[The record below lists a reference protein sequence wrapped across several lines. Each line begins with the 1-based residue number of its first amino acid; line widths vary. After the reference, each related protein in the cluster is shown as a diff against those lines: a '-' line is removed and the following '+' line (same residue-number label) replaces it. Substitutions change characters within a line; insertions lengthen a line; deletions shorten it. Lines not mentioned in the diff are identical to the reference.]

1 MARSMTGFG
10 SASGEGEGWT
20 CEVTLRSVN
29 HRFLTVRTRGL
40 NEWPAIQVQL
50 EEAVK
55 ARFARGDISVW
66 VKADRNAGESGLV
79 FDLER
84 ATQYL
89 KGLRQA
95 ASALDLPLQPSIR
108 DLVESGALSPVENRE
123 LPWTLIRATL
133 KDAMDRTERA
143 REVEGEALADNMKQ
157 LLGTLLASLAEIR
170 ERIPEVMTEL
180 RQRLTE
186 RVAALGVEVDQQ
198 RIDTEIVLL
207 AERFDVEE
215 EITRLAAHIQR
226 GGILLTSKGPI
237 GKELDFLSQEILREV
252 NTLGAKSRDLAIH
265 ERVVEMK
272 VAIERMREQV
282 QNVE

>member
-10 SASGEGEGWT
+10 SANGEGEGWT

-40 NEWPAIQVQL
+40 NDWPAVQVQL

-55 ARFARGDISVW
+55 SRFARGDISVW
-66 VKADRNAGESGLV
+66 VKVERDAGESGLV
-79 FDLER
+79 FDLDR

-89 KGLRQA
+89 EGLRQA
-95 ASALDLPLQPSIR
+95 ASALNLPLQPSIR
-108 DLVESGALSPVENRE
+108 DLVESGALNPVENRE
-123 LPWTLIRATL
+123 LPWDLVRATL
-133 KDAMDRTERA
+133 ADAMNRTEQA
-143 REVEGEALADNMKQ
+143 REIEGAALADNIRQ
-157 LLGTLLASLAEIR
+157 LLGALAASLAEIR
-170 ERIPEVMTEL
+170 ERIPEVMIQL

-198 RIDTEIVLL
+198 RIDSEIVLL

-226 GGILLTSKGPI
+226 GGVLLTSEGPI

-265 ERVVEMK
+265 EHVVEMK

>member
-10 SASGEGEGWT
+10 SANGEGEGWS

-40 NEWPAIQVQL
+40 NEWPAVQVQL

-55 ARFARGDISVW
+55 SRFARGDISVW
-66 VKADRNAGESGLV
+66 VKVERDAGESGLA

-89 KGLRQA
+89 EGLRQA
-95 ASALDLPLQPSIR
+95 ASALSLPLQPSIR
-108 DLVESGALSPVENRE
+108 DLVESGALNPVENRE
-123 LPWTLIRATL
+123 LPWALVQATL
-133 KDAMDRTERA
+133 EDAMARTEQA
-143 REVEGEALADNMKQ
+143 REVEGAALADNIRQ
-157 LLGTLLASLAEIR
+157 LLGTLSAALAEIR
-170 ERIPEVMTEL
+170 ERIPEVMIQL

-226 GGILLTSKGPI
+226 GGVLLTSEGPI

-265 ERVVEMK
+265 EHVVEMK

>member
-10 SASGEGEGWT
+10 SASGEGDGWS

-40 NEWPAIQVQL
+40 NEWPSVQIQL

-55 ARFARGDISVW
+55 SRFARGDISVW
-66 VKADRNAGESGLV
+66 VKVDQDPAESGPE
-79 FDLER
+79 FDLNR

-89 KGLRQA
+89 NALQHA
-95 ASALDLPLQPSIR
+95 ASVLDLPLQPSIR
-108 DLVESGALSPVENRE
+108 DLVDSGALKSMEDRD
-123 LPWTLIRATL
+123 LPWPLVRATL
-133 KDAMDRTERA
+133 KDAMDRTEQA
-143 REVEGEALADNMKQ
+143 RFVEGTALAENIEQ
-157 LLGTLLASLAEIR
+157 LLGQLAEALAEIR
-170 ERIPEVMTEL
+170 VRIPDVMVQL

-215 EITRLAAHIQR
+215 EVTRLAAHIQR
-226 GGILLTSKGPI
+226 GRGLLDSDGPI

-252 NTLGAKSRDLAIH
+252 NTLGAKSRDLTIH

>member
-10 SASGEGEGWT
+10 SANGSGDGWS
-20 CEVTLRSVN
+20 CEVTVRSVN
-29 HRFLTVRTRGL
+29 HRFLAVRTKGL
-40 NEWPAIQVQL
+40 NDWPAIQVQL

-55 ARFARGDISVW
+55 ARFSRGDVAVW
-66 VKADRNAGESGLV
+66 VKVERNTGEAGLQ

-89 KGLRQA
+89 KALQHA
-95 ASALDLPLQPSIR
+95 ATVLSLPSQPTIR
-108 DLVESGALSPVENRE
+108 DLVDSGSLSPVENEE
-123 LPWTLIRATL
+123 LPWPLIQATL
-133 KDAMDRTERA
+133 DDALDRTEMA
-143 REVEGEALADNMKQ
+143 RGIEGAALAENIEQ
-157 LLGTLLASLAEIR
+157 LLGQLSEALAEIR
-170 ERIPEVMTEL
+170 ERIPEVMIQL

-215 EITRLAAHIQR
+215 EVTRLAAHIQR
-226 GGILLTSKGPI
+226 GCSLLEAEGPT

-252 NTLGAKSRDLAIH
+252 NTLGAKSRDLTIH

>member
-10 SASGEGEGWT
+10 AANGEGDGWS
-20 CEVTLRSVN
+20 CEITLRSVN
-29 HRFLTVRTRGL
+29 HRFLAVRTRGL
-40 NEWPAIQVQL
+40 SEWPAIQVQL

-66 VKADRNAGESGLV
+66 VKVERNAGEAGLE
-79 FDLER
+79 FDLNR

-89 KGLRQA
+89 DALRHA
-95 ASALDLPLQPSIR
+95 ASVLDLPLQCTVR
-108 DLVESGALSPVENRE
+108 DLVDSGALTSMEDRE
-123 LPWTLIRATL
+123 VPWSLVQATL
-133 KDAMDRTERA
+133 LEAIDRTEEARA
-143 REVEGEALADNMKQ
+143 VEGAALAENIEQ
-157 LLGTLLASLAEIR
+157 LLDQLSEALAEIR
-170 ERIPEVMTEL
+170 ERIPDVMVQL

-186 RVAALGVEVDQQ
+186 RVSALGVEVDQQ

-215 EITRLAAHIQR
+215 EVTRLAAHFQR
-226 GGILLTSKGPI
+226 GGSLLASEGPI

-252 NTLGAKSRDLAIH
+252 NTLGAKSRDLTIH

>member
-1 MARSMTGFG
+1 MVRSMTGFG
-10 SASGEGEGWT
+10 SASSTGDRWS
-20 CEVTLRSVN
+20 CEVTVRSVN

-40 NEWPAIQVQL
+40 SEWPAIQSQL

-55 ARFARGDISVW
+55 GRFSRGDIAVW
-66 VKADRNAGESGLV
+66 VKVERKAGEAGLQ

-89 KGLRQA
+89 KALQHA
-95 ASALDLPLQPSIR
+95 AVVLKLPSDPTIR
-108 DLVESGALSPVENRE
+108 DLVDSGSLTPVEDHE
-123 LPWTLIRATL
+123 LPWPLVQATL
-133 KDAMDRTERA
+133 LDAMDRTETARA
-143 REVEGEALADNMKQ
+143 IEGAALADNIEQ
-157 LLGTLLASLAEIR
+157 LLGQLSEALVEIR
-170 ERIPEVMTEL
+170 DRIPEVMVQL
-180 RQRLTE
+180 RRRLTE
-186 RVAALGVEVDQQ
+186 RVAALGVDVDQQ

-215 EITRLAAHIQR
+215 EVTRLAAHIER
-226 GGILLTSKGPI
+226 GCSLLKADGPT

-252 NTLGAKSRDLAIH
+252 NTLGAKSRDLTIH
-265 ERVVEMK
+265 EHVVAMK